1 MIGAHVTDLPAL
13 QAAIYA
19 DDALGE
25 DGMGL
30 RSTLYARGAVWWTT
44 KDATQSWAWLDDASQ
59 LQALA
64 EQLSI
69 PVDFY
74 TPEQTFDHYGIAGV
88 DGTYSVVRKP
98 WRYDEDG
105 NKTLKDGVVV
115 VTAESEAA
123 AAFQA
128 CYNASPVEIKDD
140 NGQGTGQYSTP
151 DPVGRVIAGF
161 DRSHLVL

>member
-25 DGMGL
+25 DGQGL
-30 RSTLYARGAVWWTT
+30 RSTLYARGAKWWTSL
-44 KDATQSWAWLDDASQ
+44 DGQQSWAWLDDVSR
-59 LQALA
+59 LMEMA
-64 EQLSI
+64 EQLEI
-69 PVDFY
+69 PVSFY
-74 TPEQTFDHYGIAGV
+74 APEQVFPHYGIAGE
-88 DGTYSVVRKP
+88 DSVQIVRHP
-98 WRYDEDG
+98 FVYDDQG
-105 NKTLKDGVVV
+105 NATLKAGVSVIPADE
-115 VTAESEAA
+115 TAS

-151 DPVGRVIAGF
+151 DPIGRVIAGF

>member
-44 KDATQSWAWLDDASQ
+44 KDAQQSWAWLDDASQ

-74 TPEQTFDHYGIAGV
+74 SPEQTFPHYGIVTDDGV
-88 DGTYSVVRKP
+88 QIVRKP
-98 WRYDEDG
+98 FVYDEQG
-105 NKTLKDGVVV
+105 NATLKAGVTIIPADE
-115 VTAESEAA
+115 TAS

-140 NGQGTGQYSTP
+140 QGNGTGQYSTP
-151 DPVGRVIAGF
+151 DPIGRVIAGF